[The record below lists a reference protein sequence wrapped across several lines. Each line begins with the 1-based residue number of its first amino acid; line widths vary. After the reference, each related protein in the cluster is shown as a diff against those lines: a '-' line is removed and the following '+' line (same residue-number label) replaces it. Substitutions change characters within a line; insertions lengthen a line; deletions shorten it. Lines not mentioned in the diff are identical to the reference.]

1 MVCCHYDQAK
11 DYLEDPE
18 KMASVVDPTLK
29 HFSVEDLEAIC
40 QVVRSCIHAMPGD
53 KVSMQNLFETLESKL
68 DTTGSSELKASSLAW
83 AELAL
88 SS

>member
-1 MVCCHYDQAK
+1 MNTLAE

-18 KMASVVDPTLK
+18 KMASVVDPALK
-29 HFSVEDLEAIC
+29 QHFRVEDLEAIC

-68 DTTGSSELKASSLAW
+68 DTTVSSEL
-83 AELAL
+83 
-88 SS
+88 